1 MIPQVKLKSIIG
13 AAVIEY
19 SIGAVWNWL
28 VNTCNKSSSF
38 ATQPQYSS
46 KAQVLFSSQKKSKY
60 LALMHMWCE

>member
-1 MIPQVKLKSIIG
+1 MVPQVKLKSIVG

-38 ATQPQYSS
+38 ATQPLGLGFL
-46 KAQVLFSSQKKSKY
+46 LFSEKV
-60 LALMHMWCE
+60 